1 MKKEVR
7 EVERE
12 CVWVEGEEG
21 WLWGEVCP
29 LLIISWVVLEMKI
42 GRPSVSLLRVSMASW
57 KKVDRIWF
65 DRGFDY
71 FSRAC
76 CFWIWLLSIVL
87 AFKPSEMDVVSFDSR
102 SRCDLWTFEA
112 RCLSNSSEMLL
123 DYVKEKAVLDWQM
136 IELNT
141 VSQG

>member
-1 MKKEVR
+1 MLSVLVRVLVKKEVR

-57 KKVDRIWF
+57 KKVDRLWF
-65 DRGFDY
+65 DRGFDC
-71 FSRAC
+71 FSWAC
-76 CFWIWLLSIVL
+76 CSWLCLLSIVL
-87 AFKPSEMDVVSFDSR
+87 AFKQSEMDVVSFDSK
-102 SRCDLWTFEA
+102 SRGDLWMFEV
-112 RCLSNSSEMLL
+112 RCLPNSLKMLL
-123 DYVKEKAVLDWQM
+123 DYVERISFSIGK
-136 IELNT
+136 
-141 VSQG
+141 